1 MAPADGE
8 HRPDARPQ
16 GRRARREAERAGTP
30 QAIQQPTDQPTDRPS
45 PYGSTPAEGIS
56 APDWAIG
63 PRSVSPYAEVTGA
76 SPYAAESLPGG
87 QALPGGEAPDTTDGT
102 APGGEAAPLSRRA
115 RRDREHAA
123 AAPAVPASGGR
134 RPRGNAP
141 RGNAPQGRRPGT
153 VGRLTLRGRR
163 LGTGTK
169 VVAVAATAG
178 ITLSAAVAVATSSQA
193 GGPLTRDRFAPT
205 GTWAWY
211 NDLPLGRTDESDQY
225 AQAKV
230 TGLQDADHNAGF
242 FLRYGD
248 RHDRVRVAV
257 SGVGWRIE
265 PTGLS
270 PITGTFPHGSS
281 GVFRAEAQGQTVR
294 VLWNNQQVTQQ
305 TLKKSYGGR
314 SVVATVWQ
322 SSPTV
327 TMTALEA
334 SSLDQDT
341 RAVATA
347 TLSPSAAVTTRS
359 SGASAAPSSPSPSAS
374 SPSPTSASPSPSTS
388 APSRASGR
396 RGWYSGASGDN
407 LANGGFDRWRSSPA
421 GIAGTWDDGG
431 LDIQQELY
439 SICGGQYSEGRWD
452 RPLDL
457 AMGGIYLKNG
467 DSWSAAAS
475 GAYNDRWRQVLT
487 KAKQC
492 WGKRDPHKLFL
503 RFAHEMNLSS
513 SDWKVE
519 AGQEG
524 DFARA
529 FTQLSNVRYQV
540 FPGVQLVLSVN
551 DGSSGGMADV
561 RKLVPGPDGQGRP
574 TVDVYGAD
582 SYNMWPH
589 CTSASSCEEKFN
601 ESAGNGAPLGIEK
614 HRQFAE
620 SKGLP
625 FSVNEY
631 SNNGDSGDA
640 DGGGESPAFVQSFYQ
655 WAKAHA
661 GDPEN
666 PKPGQFLY
674 DVLFNMWK
682 QYELQPSTL
691 QPQTADAYRR
701 LPWGQ
706 A

>member
-30 QAIQQPTDQPTDRPS
+30 QPTTPQAQPSGRPS

-56 APDWAIG
+56 TPSWATG
-63 PRSVSPYAEVTGA
+63 PRPVSPYAEVTGP
-76 SPYAAESLPGG
+76 SPDAAG
-87 QALPGGEAPDTTDGT
+87 Q
-102 APGGEAAPLSRRA
+102 AAPLSRRS
-115 RRDREHAA
+115 RRDSEQA
-123 AAPAVPASGGR
+123 AAPAPAAPAGR
-134 RPRGNAP
+134 RDGRKG
-141 RGNAPQGRRPGT
+141 GTAPQGRRPG
-153 VGRLTLRGRR
+153 VVRRITLSGRR

-193 GGPLTRDRFAPT
+193 GGPLTRDRFVPT

-211 NDLPLGRTDESDQY
+211 NDLPLGRTDNSDQY
-225 AQAKV
+225 AQATV

-248 RHDRVRVAV
+248 RRDRVRVAV

-265 PTGLS
+265 PTGLT
-270 PITGTFPHGSS
+270 PLTGTFPHGSS
-281 GVFRAEAQGQTVR
+281 GVFRAEAQGGTIR

-305 TLKKSYGGR
+305 TLKKSYSGR

-327 TMTALEA
+327 TMTKLEA
-334 SSLDQDT
+334 SSLEPG
-341 RAVATA
+341 APGVATA
-347 TLSPSAAVTTRS
+347 TLSPSAAVTTQS
-359 SGASAAPSSPSPSAS
+359 SGTSASPSSPSPSPS
-374 SPSPTSASPSPSTS
+374 SPSPTSASPSSSTS
-388 APSRASGR
+388 AASRGSGR

-439 SICGGQYSEGRWD
+439 SICGGQYSEGKWD

-529 FTQLSNVRYQV
+529 FAQLSNVRYQV

-561 RKLVPGPDGQGRP
+561 RKLVPGPDSQGRP

-589 CTSASSCEEKFN
+589 CTSVSSCQEKFN
-601 ESAGNGAPLGIEK
+601 ESAGNGAPVGVEK

-640 DGGGESPAFVQSFYQ
+640 DGGGESPAFVQAFYQ
-655 WAKAHA
+655 WAKVHA

-691 QPQTADAYRR
+691 QPQTADTYRR